1 MTVTI
6 CRINTMFDGLILA
19 LYLLITIAK
28 DFFCERNCIFYGGRL
43 MLSVNILCTSQ
54 MCECKN

>member
-1 MTVTI
+1 
-6 CRINTMFDGLILA
+6 MFDGLILA